1 MNEYYMR
8 QALQIAVFAE
18 GRTSPNPLVGAV
30 VVQDGRIVG
39 QGWHRKAGTPHAEI
53 HALSQAGELSKDA
66 ELYVTLEPCN
76 HHGRTGPCT
85 EAVIQAGIKRV
96 VVAMTD
102 PNPLVAGKGLA
113 RLRQAGI
120 EVVEGVLAKE
130 AAKQNEVFIKWMATG
145 MPFGVFKTA
154 MTIDGKIA
162 TAAGQSQWISGPEAR
177 LHVHKLRDRYDAIFT
192 GIGTILA
199 DDPQLTTRLP
209 EGGKNPIRV
218 VVDSLARI
226 PLTAKVLNDGQARTI
241 IAVSSRA
248 PDEKFEQIRSRGA
261 EVVQIEETE
270 GRLDL
275 RCLFQWLGKQ
285 GITSILIEGG
295 AAVAASALNSNLV
308 DKVCWFIA
316 PKIIGGTAA
325 AGPIG
330 GAGIAELEEAI
341 LLEELETQPV
351 GADTMITAYVAGR
364 EGRDVYRTCGRI
376 GQS

>member
-8 QALQIAVFAE
+8 QALQIAAFAE

-30 VVQDGRIVG
+30 VVQGGRIVG

-85 EAVIQAGIKRV
+85 EAVIHAGIKRV

-102 PNPLVAGKGLA
+102 PNPLVAGEGLV

-120 EVVEGVLAKE
+120 EVVEGVLAQE
-130 AAKQNEVFIKWMATG
+130 AAKQNEVFIKWIATG

-177 LHVHKLRDRYDAIFT
+177 LHVHKLRDRYDTIFT

-226 PLTAKVLNDGQARTI
+226 PLTAKLLNDGQARTI

-248 PDEKFEQIRSRGA
+248 PASKIDQIRSRGA
-261 EVVQIEETE
+261 EVVQVEETE

-285 GITSILIEGG
+285 GITSMLIEGG

-325 AGPIG
+325 TGPIG
-330 GAGIAELEEAI
+330 GAGIAELANAI
-341 LLEELETQPV
+341 LLEDLETQPV
-351 GADTMITAYVAGR
+351 GADTMITAYIAGR

>member
-8 QALQIAVFAE
+8 QALQIAAFAE

-30 VVQDGRIVG
+30 VVQAGRIVG

-53 HALSQAGELSKDA
+53 HALSQAGDLSKDA

-120 EVVEGVLAKE
+120 EVVEGVLAQE

-241 IAVSSRA
+241 IAASSRA
-248 PDEKFEQIRSRGA
+248 PAEKLEQIRSRGA

-330 GAGIAELEEAI
+330 GAGIAELENAI
-341 LLEELETQPV
+341 LLEDLETQPV
-351 GADTMITAYVAGR
+351 GADMMITAYVAGR